1 MVCYVSRLY
10 IHRYIYVYIYTHHVY
25 IYTYIHM
32 YHIYIYDV
40 YIYIMISY
48 RNTSAARHLAVSP
61 HQVHCCHRALSP
73 APASWRHPSGCRRW
87 RAGRS
92 PPPGVAVT
100 APLADQR
107 WPKIGKAHGYNI
119 ICIHIYIYVYIY
131 IHVYVYIYIYIY
143 TYIYIYYNSMWFVY
157 IMI

>member
-1 MVCYVSRLY
+1 MDSDVMVCYVSRLY
-10 IHRYIYVYIYTHHVY
+10 IQ
-25 IYTYIHM
+25 
-32 YHIYIYDV
+32 IYIYIYIHRIYIS
-40 YIYIMISY
+40 YIYISYIYIYMMCIYIYMMISY

-92 PPPGVAVT
+92 PPPGAAVT

-107 WPKIGKAHGYNI
+107 WPKIGKDHGYNI
-119 ICIHIYIYVYIY
+119 VC
-131 IHVYVYIYIYIY
+131 IYIYIC
-143 TYIYIYYNSMWFVY
+143 IRVYIYYNSMWFVY